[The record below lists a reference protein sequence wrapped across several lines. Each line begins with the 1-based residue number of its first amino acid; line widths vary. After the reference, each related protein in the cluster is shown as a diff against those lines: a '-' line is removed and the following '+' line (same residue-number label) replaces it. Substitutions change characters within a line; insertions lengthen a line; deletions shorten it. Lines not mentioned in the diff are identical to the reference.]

1 MLSSMSNLITYVCS
15 SCCCFDVFGLLVE
28 TVRLDFCLFVI
39 KKMGQ
44 DNLLVILASSNKLSI
59 FFYLLLFWDF
69 CLFLVGKKD
78 TNRPKILCV
87 TFLFF
92 TTGLH
97 VNLSFLLFF
106 IFLHYLERGWREN
119 WYLLGCWMS
128 NARPVALQQQFS
140 YKFSKKKKTI
150 LLTNMPIIEVKYTPT
165 CQQRTFAL
173 SDC

>member
-1 MLSSMSNLITYVCS
+1 M
-15 SCCCFDVFGLLVE
+15 
-28 TVRLDFCLFVI
+28 
-39 KKMGQ
+39 
-44 DNLLVILASSNKLSI
+44 ASSNKLSI

-106 IFLHYLERGWREN
+106 IFFYITWNGDGEKIGIYWAA
-119 WYLLGCWMS
+119 G
-128 NARPVALQQQFS
+128 
-140 YKFSKKKKTI
+140 
-150 LLTNMPIIEVKYTPT
+150 
-165 CQQRTFAL
+165 
-173 SDC
+173 